1 MGYRTGDTL
10 PQRMTAKDMQI
21 AFDLNRS
28 RFYELLSA
36 GAFNA
41 FELKPV
47 IGRRCWSGEKVQR
60 YFAGENFAAE
70 AVRLRRAG

>member
-1 MGYRTGDTL
+1 MGYRIGDPL
-10 PQRMTAKDMQI
+10 PQRMTAKDMQA
-21 AFDLNRS
+21 AFDLKAP
-28 RFYELLSA
+28 RFYELVRA

-41 FELKPV
+41 FELKPI